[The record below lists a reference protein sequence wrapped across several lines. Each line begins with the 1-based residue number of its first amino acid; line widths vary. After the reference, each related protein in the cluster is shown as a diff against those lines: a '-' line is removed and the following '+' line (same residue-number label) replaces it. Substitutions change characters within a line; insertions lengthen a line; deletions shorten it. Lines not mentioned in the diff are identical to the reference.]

1 MITSKSKR
9 EIDLMRK
16 AGEIVA
22 LAHQAVAE
30 AIKPGV
36 TTGELDRIVE
46 KVIRDHQ
53 ATPSFK
59 GYNGFPAAIC
69 ASVNEVLVHGFP
81 SKYALKEG
89 DIISVDIGACYKG
102 YHGDSAWT
110 YAVGEVS
117 EEAKHLMEVTKQS
130 LYEGLKMVKAGVH
143 LSDIS
148 NTIGEYVY
156 SYGYSVPYEYT
167 GHGIGANLHEDPAI
181 PNYGPKGKGP
191 ILKAGMT
198 LAIEP
203 MVHRGKPFTKVLED
217 DWTVVTKDGSLA
229 AHYEHTV
236 LVTEEGYEIL
246 TTISKEETLLNG

>member
-9 EIDLMRK
+9 EIELMRK

-22 LAHQAVAE
+22 LAHRAVAD
-30 AIKPGV
+30 AIRPGIS
-36 TTGELDRIVE
+36 TGELDLIVE

-81 SKYALKEG
+81 SSYSLKEG

-148 NTIGEYVY
+148 NTIGEFVY

-203 MVHRGKPFTKVLED
+203 MVHRGKPFTKVLDD